1 MLLILAEGIE
11 STPVALPDTLA
22 NEQVVLDVS
31 VPRSTTQL
39 PGIWDDPTVFV
50 AVDTYASLDGGAT
63 WIYAG
68 GFGAWGG
75 VHVRKDGTDA
85 THSRMSVPYPPGLKG
100 VLVKTIVQASAP
112 LAVTPILNPRVRAYG
127 SASL

>member
-1 MLLILAEGIE
+1 MPLMLAKDIK
-11 STPVALPDTLA
+11 SMPVVLPDTSA
-22 NEQVVLDVS
+22 NEQVVLDVA
-31 VPRSTTQL
+31 VPRSTILQ

-100 VLVKTIVQASAP
+100 VLVKTIVQAAAP
-112 LAVTPILNPRVRAYG
+112 LVVTPILNPRVMAYG
-127 SASL
+127 RASL